1 MKCSICLFET
11 EQDQQLKCP
20 CDSIICYDC
29 MEQYTEFSLKENVL
43 PKCTGCSQEY
53 FKSDILVMKNPEI
66 EKSYD
71 MILFKKLSGEKIGK
85 TFDKKKFIETVRKA
99 KTTFITDTLPEC
111 ISFIVKNA
119 LKDKLN
125 KIDNK
130 NKKFM
135 KKQQNDSEQKPC
147 LDPLCSGIVI
157 NEHCQKCNTVFCKDC
172 ERQKKENHA
181 CLQEDIDSVKFVESM
196 IKCPSC
202 KLPIM
207 RSWGCNHMTCSSCNT
222 NFDITTGKKI
232 AQGNNHNEKIIL
244 KKQVQKLNVMYGQ
257 KYPIEIVKSLLIID
271 NLEPEQYDFKNVLAI
286 LLKCKNLEDDPEK
299 NKKMSLLSIRY
310 EKFKKT
316 QKAYSEY
323 LNTVRSIVDHESET
337 SFDVKFLKNAIE
349 ILQK

>member
-1 MKCSICLFET
+1 
-11 EQDQQLKCP
+11 
-20 CDSIICYDC
+20 

-71 MILFKKLSGEKIGK
+71 MILFKKMSGENIEK
-85 TFDKKKFIETVRKA
+85 TFDKKKFIESIRKA

-119 LKDKLN
+119 LKDKLL

-135 KKQQNDSEQKPC
+135 KNQQSEQKPC

-157 NEHCQKCNTVFCKDC
+157 NENCQKCNAVFCKEC
-172 ERQKKENHA
+172 ERPKKENHE
-181 CLQEDIDSVKFVESM
+181 CLQEDIDSVKFVESLT
-196 IKCPSC
+196 KCPKC
-202 KLPIM
+202 KLPVT
-207 RSWGCNHMTCSSCNT
+207 RSWGCNYITCSVCKT
-222 NFDITTGKKI
+222 NFDITTGKKTSS
-232 AQGNNHNEKIIL
+232 GNHQDTSLVLSNTI
-244 KKQVQKLNVMYGQ
+244 QKLNIKYGQ
-257 KYPIEIVKSLLIID
+257 KYPIGIIKLLLVID

-286 LLKCKNLEDDPEK
+286 LLKCKNLDGDPEK
-299 NKKMSLLSIRY
+299 YRKMSLLSIRY

-316 QKAYSEY
+316 QQKYSEY
-323 LNTVRSIVDHESET
+323 LNTIKSIIDHET
-337 SFDVKFLKNAIE
+337 TKPFDVKFLENAIE
-349 ILQK
+349 ILQN